1 MYMQCI
7 LTIFFSSTASHR
19 SSASYPANIIF
30 FLCLKLCPKDK
41 NQNTQKDKN
50 ANVNLQP
57 NKSTQN
63 EWILFSVGQ
72 WLLGMGLSLECS
84 WYIHRNS
91 ARQNWSYFFPWVS
104 IKNSFLISDRMLY
117 LLFLLRAEILC
128 YLTCA
133 DFCVSVSLCV
143 YQPCCV

>member
-1 MYMQCI
+1 MQCI

-72 WLLGMGLSLECS
+72 
-84 WYIHRNS
+84 
-91 ARQNWSYFFPWVS
+91 
-104 IKNSFLISDRMLY
+104 
-117 LLFLLRAEILC
+117 
-128 YLTCA
+128 
-133 DFCVSVSLCV
+133 
-143 YQPCCV
+143 